1 MGRVECESIKEAEL
15 LGWRGSVEHQ
25 RRRNVS
31 VSRESWEPGV
41 VWMGGIREGVS
52 GEGEIGLV
60 SNRLPVAP
68 CCAQE
73 SKALDS
79 LSK

>member
-1 MGRVECESIKEAEL
+1 MSPSKKLEL
-15 LGWRGSVEHQ
+15 FGWGGSVEHQ
-25 RRRNVS
+25 RRKNVS

-41 VWMGGIREGVS
+41 VWMEGIREWVS

-60 SNRLPVAP
+60 SSRLLVAP
-68 CCAQE
+68 CCARE
-73 SKALDS
+73 SNALDS